1 MDAEHLKPYSSLAP
15 DLFTKDIAGK
25 RVLVTGG
32 GYGIGASIV
41 RAFAQASAKE
51 IMVVG
56 RTRSRLD
63 TSVSGLSEEFPST
76 KFSVI
81 AADVTS
87 TKDVTDLFA
96 SISDPVD
103 ILINNAGFL
112 STPANFLDADLKDY
126 WESFNVN
133 VWGMILVTQTF
144 LKHREAHKA
153 QNTAAAVVITVNT
166 LAAFTVRFPQLSA
179 YAASKTAAA
188 RISELL
194 QEDVPTTSAR
204 FISIHPGA
212 VETAMGEKSGL
223 SGALPATD
231 PQLSAEFIVW
241 ASTEDASFLAGR
253 MAWVNWDKDKLLS
266 KKGEIIKEDL
276 LRSNL
281 KGAGL

>member
-1 MDAEHLKPYSSLAP
+1 MEAEHLKPYAQLAP
-15 DLFTKDIAGK
+15 KLFSKDIAGK
-25 RVLVTGG
+25 SVLVTGA
-32 GYGIGASIV
+32 GYGIGASIA

-51 IMVVG
+51 VILVG
-56 RTRSRLD
+56 RTKARLES
-63 TSVSGLSEEFPST
+63 TASTLEKEFSST
-76 KFSVI
+76 KFTVF

-87 TKDVTDLFA
+87 TTEVAKLFE
-96 SISDPVD
+96 SVPGPVD

-112 STPANFLDADLKDY
+112 STPANFLDADLKEY

-144 LKHREAHKA
+144 LKHREVHKA
-153 QNTAAAVVITVNT
+153 ANTPPAVVITLNT
-166 LAAFTVRFPQLSA
+166 LASFTVRFPSLSA

-188 RISELL
+188 RLSELI
-194 QEDVPTTSAR
+194 QEDIPTTSAR

-231 PQLSAEFIVW
+231 PQLAAEFIVW
-241 ASTEDASFLAGR
+241 ASTEEASFLAGR
-253 MAWVNWDKDKLLS
+253 MAWVNWNKDKLLA
-266 KKGEIIKEDL
+266 KKEEIIKEDS

-281 KGAGL
+281 KGAEL